1 MAASLAQSAAVAS
14 TTAFRYFNENAI
26 GPMDTTQDQH
36 PWPAAWAACCL
47 SLMMLVLQSW
57 LAPVL
62 CILALLG
69 SFALLCLLRPMPALR
84 HLGASPWVWAYP
96 LLALASIAWSPLPEV
111 SLRHGIQFL
120 ATVGCA
126 ILAARF
132 LPPRGFISALLVAY
146 LIVAMINIA
155 FGRYGAD
162 DLSGDVAFQGTF
174 RSKNQ
179 LAFMVSILML
189 AGLAVLLDRGQA
201 RIFRLLAIPALA
213 LVLPLLLMARSATS
227 LVASALGVT
236 LLLGGFFLSRLRPI
250 QRALL
255 LLAMVATLLPAA
267 SLLGNADELATLF
280 ITDTLGKSTTLTGRT
295 TLWERAAVLIPDRPL
310 LGVGFQ
316 SFWQPGNLEAEALW
330 RYFHVR
336 GGFHFHNVWVETTV
350 QLGIVGAALLAL
362 TLASGILCCLAW
374 SWRERSLP
382 PAFFLAY
389 LLMLTLRS
397 FVEVDFA
404 VQFSYSTLLFYAAVV
419 FAIDHR
425 GRAPRAVIA
434 APAPAP
440 APPAWRRS
448 PYGGAT
454 PRSAARL

>member
-1 MAASLAQSAAVAS
+1 
-14 TTAFRYFNENAI
+14 
-26 GPMDTTQDQH
+26 
-36 PWPAAWAACCL
+36 
-47 SLMMLVLQSW
+47 
-57 LAPVL
+57 
-62 CILALLG
+62 
-69 SFALLCLLRPMPALR
+69 
-84 HLGASPWVWAYP
+84 
-96 LLALASIAWSPLPEV
+96 
-111 SLRHGIQFL
+111 
-120 ATVGCA
+120 
-126 ILAARF
+126 
-132 LPPRGFISALLVAY
+132 
-146 LIVAMINIA
+146 MINIA

-179 LAFMVSILML
+179 LALVVSILML

-213 LVLPLLLMARSATS
+213 LVLPLLVMARSATS
-227 LVASALGVT
+227 LVASALGAA

-255 LLAMVATLLPAA
+255 LLAVVATLLPAV
-267 SLLGNADELATLF
+267 SLLGDADELATLF
-280 ITDTLGKSTTLTGRT
+280 ITDTLGKDATLTGRT
-295 TLWERAAVLIPDRPL
+295 TLWERAAVLIPDRL
-310 LGVGFQ
+310 MLGVGFQ

-330 RYFHVR
+330 RFFRVQ
-336 GGFHFHNVWVETTV
+336 GGFHFHNVWIETTV
-350 QLGIVGAALLAL
+350 QLGTIGTALLAL

-404 VQFSYSTLLFYAAVV
+404 VQFSYSTVLFYAAVV
-419 FAIDHR
+419 FAIDNR

-434 APAPAP
+434 APAPV
-440 APPAWRRS
+440 PPAWRRS
-448 PYGGAT
+448 PYGGAN
-454 PRSAARL
+454 PRSAARR